1 MKRSFDA
8 IAIFLCAAFALIS
21 SAQNWDQEWRMK
33 KSADAGK
40 VHFSIERSR
49 PGNRWNHSS
58 DMPIESFK
66 GLSLQ
71 ALSNGG
77 PAKFEFVRDAGR
89 LVCEGQFT
97 TGRGIGSFEF
107 SPNPQY
113 SSELQRLGYEAP
125 EENHLFGMLMA
136 DVSLEFARGVKQANV
151 PSTTK
156 QLLDMRIHG
165 VSLDY
170 IHRMHSAGYKN
181 LDAKNFVE
189 MKIHGV
195 TPELV
200 AELKKAGYDVPAK
213 KVVEMK
219 IHGVTPEYI
228 QELNNYGLRP
238 DAAEIVEMR
247 IHGVKPDFISATK
260 NFGFNFTGKEL
271 IQLKIHGV
279 NEQYLRKLKD
289 SGFQNLTAEKIVK
302 LRIHGID

>member
-8 IAIFLCAAFALIS
+8 IAIFLCAALALIS

-33 KSADAGK
+33 TSSDPGK

-49 PGNRWNHSS
+49 PGHRWNNSS
-58 DMPIESFK
+58 DMPLESFR

-71 ALSNGG
+71 ALSSGG

-89 LVCEGQFT
+89 LVCQGQFT

-107 SPNPQY
+107 APNPQY
-113 SSELQRLGYEAP
+113 STELQRLGYEAP
-125 EENHLFGMLMA
+125 QEDQLFSMLMS
-136 DVSLEFARGVKQANV
+136 DVSLDFARGVKQANV

-156 QLLDMRIHG
+156 QLLEMRIHG
-165 VSLDY
+165 VTLDY
-170 IHRMHSAGYKN
+170 IQRMRSGGYTN
-181 LDAKNFVE
+181 LDAKNYVE
-189 MKIHGV
+189 MRIHGV

-200 AELKKAGYDVPAK
+200 AELKKAGYDLPAK

-219 IHGVTPEYI
+219 IHGVSPEYI
-228 QELNNYGLRP
+228 RELNGYGLRP
-238 DAAEIVEMR
+238 DASEIVEMR
-247 IHGVKPDFISATK
+247 IHGVKLDFIQAAK
-260 NFGFNFTGKEL
+260 NLGYNFTGKEL
-271 IQLKIHGV
+271 IQLRIHGV

-289 SGFQNLTAEKIVK
+289 SGFQNLTADKIVK